1 MTSRIPEI
9 FSDNNSNKKKTFIS
23 YLVCGDPSTKHTISA
38 MHTMANSGVDIIELG
53 IPFTDPIA
61 DGPIIQKSID
71 RSLKNNTSLKDVILL
86 VKEFRRSNSNTAI
99 VLMGYMNPIHKMG
112 INKFVKLIS
121 NADIDGVLVV
131 DSPPEE
137 SMKLNNLLKKSK
149 KSHIYLASPTT
160 TDKRMKSITKMSSG
174 YIYYVTV
181 KGITGSKLSN
191 IKSIRN
197 NVQKI
202 KNLSDNP
209 LPVAVGFGIKDS
221 KSAKA
226 MAKFSDGIIIGS
238 SIVELINKYADNK
251 KVMNQKL
258 SKYLVSI
265 SRVMQ

>member
-9 FSDNNSNKKKTFIS
+9 FLNNSTNEKKTFIS

-38 MHTMANSGVDIIELG
+38 MNTMASSGVDIIELG

-61 DGPIIQKSID
+61 DGPVIQKSID
-71 RSLKNNTSLKDVILL
+71 RSLKNNTSLKDVISL
-86 VKEFRRSNSNTAI
+86 VKEFRKNNKETAV

-112 INKFVKLIS
+112 IGKFVKLINNS
-121 NADIDGVLVV
+121 DIDGVLVV

-137 SMKLNNLLKKSK
+137 SEKLNNLLRKSK

-160 TDKRMKSITKMSSG
+160 TDKRMKSITQMSSG
-174 YIYYVTV
+174 YVYYVTV

-191 IKSIRN
+191 IKSIKD

-202 KNLSDNP
+202 KDLTNNL

-221 KSAKA
+221 KSAKS
-226 MAKFSDGIIIGS
+226 MASFSDGIIIGS
-238 SIVELINKYADNK
+238 SIVELINKYAYNK

-258 SKYLVSI
+258 SKYLISI
-265 SRVMQ
+265 SRVM